1 MKEEFNSTEEK
12 MDVGQEVIVTQEV
25 LDENPELAEAGL
37 EVGDVGVVVD
47 ADTISF
53 KENCTNCDNSGKSC
67 IECGTGSVVE

>member
-1 MKEEFNSTEEK
+1 MSEEIKITEEV

-25 LDENPELAEAGL
+25 LDENPELAEAGI
-37 EVGDVGVVVD
+37 EVGDVGTVVD

-53 KENCTNCDNSGKSC
+53 KENCTNCDNSGKAC